1 MGSPPACENAQG
13 HPSPAKQCVFTTSV
27 ATIRRGAMVVSSR
40 IETTSFDARRRN
52 WMMPLELSLV
62 LRRRIQDTT
71 SSELSGGLLL
81 LFGQRP
87 RHGEPYEFFFH
98 SKAF

>member
-1 MGSPPACENAQG
+1 MGSPPAYDLAQG
-13 HPSPAKQCVFTTSV
+13 HPSPAKQCVFTTFV
-27 ATIRRGAMVVSSR
+27 ATIRCGATVVLSR
-40 IETTSFDARRRN
+40 IETTNLYARRMS
-52 WMMPLELSLV
+52 WMKPLKLLLV

>member
-1 MGSPPACENAQG
+1 MGSPPAYDLAQG
-13 HPSPAKQCVFTTSV
+13 HPSPAKQCVFTTFV
-27 ATIRRGAMVVSSR
+27 ATIRCGATVVLSR
-40 IETTSFDARRRN
+40 IETTNLYARRMS
-52 WMMPLELSLV
+52 WMKPLKLLLV

-87 RHGEPYEFFFH
+87 RHSEPYEFFFH